1 MNHIPKSAPGPRQ
14 QPARR
19 RSLFIK
25 KKPAPKKANYAFI
38 DSQNLNLGIQKMGWK
53 LDWRKFREYLR
64 TTHGVENAYLF
75 IGYLPENE
83 QLYLQMH
90 DLGYLIVL
98 KPTLEAFMDPNKDKA
113 PSAVSPE
120 STDTETAPAAHPE
133 RKNPVKGNIDAELVL
148 YAMKEMPNYEKAVI
162 VSGDGDFYCL
172 IEHLAEQNKLL
183 AVLAPN
189 RFYSTLLKPF
199 EQFVLRLDTMRST
212 LAYKNHRSGTRQSG
226 SGHAGSSTPMHG
238 GRRQP
243 ARQSK
248 QREQKG

>member
-1 MNHIPKSAPGPRQ
+1 MNKSENPANRQ
-14 QPARR
+14 SGTRR
-19 RSLFIK
+19 PVVRKLSLGRK
-25 KKPAPKKANYAFI
+25 PKKPNFAFI

-64 TTHGVENAYLF
+64 TVHGVEHAYLF

-98 KPTLEAFMDPNKDKA
+98 KPTLEAFIDPNKDKA
-113 PSAVSPE
+113 SAAVSPE
-120 STDTETAPAAHPE
+120 TETTVEQTSAAQTPPE

-148 YAMKEMPNYEKAVI
+148 YAMKEMPNYDKAVI

-172 IEHLAEQNKLL
+172 IEYLAEKNKLL
-183 AVLAPN
+183 TVLAPN

-199 EQFVLRLDTMRST
+199 EQFVLRLDTMRSD
-212 LAYKNHRSGTRQSG
+212 LAYKNHRSGQRPPLQHAPKSRQF
-226 SGHAGSSTPMHG
+226 A
-238 GRRQP
+238 
-243 ARQSK
+243 SK
-248 QREQKG
+248 QKNKQG